1 MPILYIFAG
10 VNGAGKSTLTQ
21 SQFNKVIP
29 YEINA
34 DEISRRNGRDWQ
46 DNSKNLAAMRIAA
59 NELKEHI
66 KHHVGLSSA
75 ELAIERVKIWVANGG
90 HGVRKEMIKK
100 RYDRSLN
107 TLYELIRKF
116 DSVSIYDNSGDSL
129 IRIYQRIDN
138 KHFMT
143 SELPNW
149 SRKIIAHD
157 N

>member
-34 DEISRRNGRDWQ
+34 DEISRRNGWDWQ
-46 DNSKNLAAMRIAA
+46 DICL
-59 NELKEHI
+59 LY
-66 KHHVGLSSA
+66 VGLSSA
-75 ELAIERVKIWVANGG
+75 ELAIERVKIRVANGG

-149 SRKIIAHD
+149 SRKIITHD

>member
-1 MPILYIFAG
+1 
-10 VNGAGKSTLTQ
+10 
-21 SQFNKVIP
+21 
-29 YEINA
+29 
-34 DEISRRNGRDWQ
+34 
-46 DNSKNLAAMRIAA
+46 MRIAA

-75 ELAIERVKIWVANGG
+75 ELAIERVKIRVANGG

-129 IRIYQRIDN
+129 IRTYQRIDN

>member
-34 DEISRRNGRDWQ
+34 DEISRRNGWDWQ
-46 DNSKNLAAMRIAA
+46 DICL
-59 NELKEHI
+59 LY
-66 KHHVGLSSA
+66 VGLSSA
-75 ELAIERVKIWVANGG
+75 ELAIERVKIRVANGG

-129 IRIYQRIDN
+129 IRTYQRIDN

>member
-1 MPILYIFAG
+1 
-10 VNGAGKSTLTQ
+10 
-21 SQFNKVIP
+21 
-29 YEINA
+29 
-34 DEISRRNGRDWQ
+34 
-46 DNSKNLAAMRIAA
+46 
-59 NELKEHI
+59 
-66 KHHVGLSSA
+66 
-75 ELAIERVKIWVANGG
+75 
-90 HGVRKEMIKK
+90 MIKK

-149 SRKIIAHD
+149 SRKIITHD

>member
-46 DNSKNLAAMRIAA
+46 DICL
-59 NELKEHI
+59 LY
-66 KHHVGLSSA
+66 VGLSSA
-75 ELAIERVKIWVANGG
+75 ELAIERVKIRVANGG

>member
-1 MPILYIFAG
+1 
-10 VNGAGKSTLTQ
+10 
-21 SQFNKVIP
+21 
-29 YEINA
+29 
-34 DEISRRNGRDWQ
+34 
-46 DNSKNLAAMRIAA
+46 MRIAA

-66 KHHVGLSSA
+66 KHHETCSF
-75 ELAIERVKIWVANGG
+75 ETTLAAHVKTYEKILDYA
-90 HGVRKEMIKK
+90 RKEMIKK

-129 IRIYQRIDN
+129 IRTYQRIDN

>member
-10 VNGAGKSTLTQ
+10 VNGARKSTLTQ
-21 SQFNKVIP
+21 SQFNKVIS

-46 DNSKNLAAMRIAA
+46 DICL
-59 NELKEHI
+59 LY
-66 KHHVGLSSA
+66 VGLSSA
-75 ELAIERVKIWVANGG
+75 ELAIERVKIRVANGG

>member
-1 MPILYIFAG
+1 
-10 VNGAGKSTLTQ
+10 
-21 SQFNKVIP
+21 
-29 YEINA
+29 
-34 DEISRRNGRDWQ
+34 
-46 DNSKNLAAMRIAA
+46 MRIAA

-75 ELAIERVKIWVANGG
+75 ELAIERVKIRVANGG
-90 HGVRKEMIKK
+90 HSVRKEMIKK

>member
-34 DEISRRNGRDWQ
+34 DEISRRNGWDWQ
-46 DNSKNLAAMRIAA
+46 DICL
-59 NELKEHI
+59 LY
-66 KHHVGLSSA
+66 VGLSSA
-75 ELAIERVKIWVANGG
+75 ELAIERVKIRVANGG

>member
-10 VNGAGKSTLTQ
+10 VNGAEKSTLTQ

-34 DEISRRNGRDWQ
+34 DEISRRNGWDWQ

-59 NELKEHI
+59 NELKGHI
-66 KHHVGLSSA
+66 KHHETCSF
-75 ELAIERVKIWVANGG
+75 ETTLAAHVKTYEKILDYA
-90 HGVRKEMIKK
+90 RKEMIKK

>member
-10 VNGAGKSTLTQ
+10 VNGAGKSTLTK

-46 DNSKNLAAMRIAA
+46 DICL
-59 NELKEHI
+59 LY
-66 KHHVGLSSA
+66 VGLSSA
-75 ELAIERVKIWVANGG
+75 ELAIERVKIRVANGG

>member
-10 VNGAGKSTLTQ
+10 VNGARKSTLTQ

-46 DNSKNLAAMRIAA
+46 DICL
-59 NELKEHI
+59 LY
-66 KHHVGLSSA
+66 VGLSSA
-75 ELAIERVKIWVANGG
+75 ELAIERVKIRVANGG

>member
-10 VNGAGKSTLTQ
+10 VNGAGKSTLTK

-34 DEISRRNGRDWQ
+34 DEISRRNGWDWQ
-46 DNSKNLAAMRIAA
+46 DICL
-59 NELKEHI
+59 LY
-66 KHHVGLSSA
+66 VGLSSA
-75 ELAIERVKIWVANGG
+75 ELAIERVKIRVANGG